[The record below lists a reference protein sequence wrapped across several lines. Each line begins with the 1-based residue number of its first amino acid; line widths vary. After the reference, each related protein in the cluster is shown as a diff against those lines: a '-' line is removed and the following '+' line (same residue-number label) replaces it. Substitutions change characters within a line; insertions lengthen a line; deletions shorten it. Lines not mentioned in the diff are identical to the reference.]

1 VAVHELLEPD
11 HGLVR
16 AQYGGRFLAF
26 GSAAAQIKAK
36 LDDCYRKLTQY
47 RAALDVGAAPA
58 TVAQSITQT
67 EAGRAATRPPACD
80 PAGPGQA
87 DEPREDRRSRA
98 RPSRPHHGRP
108 QRRARRDADL
118 IRDDLCGYVAER
130 LGPPTAES
138 HLGRGSQRVTY
149 AS

>member
-1 VAVHELLEPD
+1 MAVHELLEPD
-11 HGLVR
+11 HGLVQ

-36 LDDCYRKLTQY
+36 LDDCDRKLTQY

-87 DEPREDRRSRA
+87 GPFATDH
-98 RPSRPHHGRP
+98 PSSP
-108 QRRARRDADL
+108 
-118 IRDDLCGYVAER
+118 GYAPA
-130 LGPPTAES
+130 GQFDP
-138 HLGRGSQRVTY
+138 SQQSY
-149 AS
+149 WE